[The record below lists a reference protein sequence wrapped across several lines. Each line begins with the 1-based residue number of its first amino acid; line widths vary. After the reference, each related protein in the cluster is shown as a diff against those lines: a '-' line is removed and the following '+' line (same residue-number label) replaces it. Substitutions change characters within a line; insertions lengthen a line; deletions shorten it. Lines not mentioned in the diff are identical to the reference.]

1 MSAGKQNIYLR
12 SISLFLPLWRGSK
25 HGFQKRS
32 SSFKELDSN
41 KKGKPCEW
49 HFLLQMW
56 QALRLNKR
64 KENMPDEK
72 KLFKSWV
79 LFPFLVCYLQGLV
92 AWIID
97 FNLLKLTASWRRPYD
112 KRDLFAPNRA
122 CFTASPEDCPSCC
135 FSPCSLLKIELDP
148 TSLSYKAVYR
158 WLDNVSWPFTAGQ

>member
-64 KENMPDEK
+64 KEHARREEALQVVGAVSFSCM
-72 KLFKSWV
+72 LFTRSSGVNNRFQFVKTDGV
-79 LFPFLVCYLQGLV
+79 LAETVRKTGLV
-92 AWIID
+92 RVWLIFWSLVIY
-97 FNLLKLTASWRRPYD
+97 LRRIA
-112 KRDLFAPNRA
+112 LV
-122 CFTASPEDCPSCC
+122 
-135 FSPCSLLKIELDP
+135 SLLHLKTVRHVAFL
-148 TSLSYKAVYR
+148 LALFWK
-158 WLDNVSWPFTAGQ
+158 